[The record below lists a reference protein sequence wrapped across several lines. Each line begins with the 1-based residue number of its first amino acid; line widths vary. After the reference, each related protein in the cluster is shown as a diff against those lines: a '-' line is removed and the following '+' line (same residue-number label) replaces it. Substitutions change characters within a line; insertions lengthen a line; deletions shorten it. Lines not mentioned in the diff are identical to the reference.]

1 MLSMARQTK
10 SQFLTWRLKINYT
23 CTQSS
28 ISAKEH
34 LYGKRKITHLYHCKK
49 CQLNLYFKHV
59 DQQVFI
65 DSARKKKKKKNTQQ
79 FTEMDLRLLF
89 KCGAYFMQAWFNINC

>member
-1 MLSMARQTK
+1 MLSMARQTE

-59 DQQVFI
+59 DQKVFL
-65 DSARKKKKKKNTQQ
+65 DSAKKKITQQ
-79 FTEMDLRLLF
+79 FTDMDLHLF
-89 KCGAYFMQAWFNINC
+89 FKYGANLMQAWFNINC